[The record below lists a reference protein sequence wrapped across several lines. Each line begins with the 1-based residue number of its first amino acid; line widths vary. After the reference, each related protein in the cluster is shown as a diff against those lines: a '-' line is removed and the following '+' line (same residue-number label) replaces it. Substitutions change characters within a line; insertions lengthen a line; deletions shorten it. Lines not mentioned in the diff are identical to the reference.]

1 LVLRT
6 SRTNQLT
13 VHEQYLTFEKEKKV
27 LTFVLQENVSAS
39 GSSSFT
45 AVQMEPTTLA
55 RREGAAQ

>member
-1 LVLRT
+1 
-6 SRTNQLT
+6 
-13 VHEQYLTFEKEKKV
+13 LTFEKEKKV